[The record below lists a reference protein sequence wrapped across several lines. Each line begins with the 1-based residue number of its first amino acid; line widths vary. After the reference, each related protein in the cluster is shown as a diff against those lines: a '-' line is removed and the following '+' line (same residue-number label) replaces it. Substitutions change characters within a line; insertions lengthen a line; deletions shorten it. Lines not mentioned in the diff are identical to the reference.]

1 MFENEL
7 AALAEMSN
15 KFGSDADYVLAG
27 GGNTSFKSDDCL
39 FVKGSGTALATIKP
53 DDFVKMDRRALEAM
67 WDKNYPA
74 GEKERE
80 DAVLEDM
87 MDARVKGE
95 TRRPS
100 KNMSF
105 MFILRL

>member
-53 DDFVKMDRRALEAM
+53 DDFVKMDRRALE
-67 WDKNYPA
+67 
-74 GEKERE
+74 
-80 DAVLEDM
+80 
-87 MDARVKGE
+87 
-95 TRRPS
+95 
-100 KNMSF
+100 
-105 MFILRL
+105 

>member
-7 AALAEMSN
+7 TALAEMSN

-39 FVKGSGTALATIKP
+39 FVKGSGTALATITP
-53 DDFVKMDRRALEAM
+53 DEFVRMDRRALEAM
-67 WDKNYPA
+67 WDKNYPS

-80 DAVLEDM
+80 DAVL
-87 MDARVKGE
+87 R
-95 TRRPS
+95 
-100 KNMSF
+100 
-105 MFILRL
+105 I